1 MKTRLLAVA
10 DIFGQ
15 DIPDVRSFR
24 FPGEYFRVEMVRV
37 GMGRQNIQPSGAF
50 QKVPVYI
57 KLRGIPI
64 IIDQNG
70 KFFAFNNKATVVD
83 INKSHRFHVANIY
96 LFG

>member
-1 MKTRLLAVA
+1 MPMSVEPKALIFNRSSFHSSPFFRKTRLLAVA

-37 GMGRQNIQPSGAF
+37 GRGRQNIQPSGAF

-70 KFFAFNNKATVVD
+70 
-83 INKSHRFHVANIY
+83 
-96 LFG
+96 

>member
-50 QKVPVYI
+50 QKVYHLDGVRTSSI
-57 KLRGIPI
+57 GRTLRKG
-64 IIDQNG
+64 
-70 KFFAFNNKATVVD
+70 TH
-83 INKSHRFHVANIY
+83 SLR
-96 LFG
+96 